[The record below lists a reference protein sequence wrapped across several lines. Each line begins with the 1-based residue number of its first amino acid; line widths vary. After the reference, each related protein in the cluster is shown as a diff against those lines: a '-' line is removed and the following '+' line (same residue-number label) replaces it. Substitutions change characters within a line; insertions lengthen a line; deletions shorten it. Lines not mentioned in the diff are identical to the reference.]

1 MLSNSAF
8 RTIELKFPETT
19 IFCPSPETILSIDER
34 KQTPKDLAVTELND
48 TTVQLIEER
57 MEEKHVRL
65 KITLINKKLFV

>member
-1 MLSNSAF
+1 MDA
-8 RTIELKFPETT
+8 
-19 IFCPSPETILSIDER
+19 SPETILSIDER